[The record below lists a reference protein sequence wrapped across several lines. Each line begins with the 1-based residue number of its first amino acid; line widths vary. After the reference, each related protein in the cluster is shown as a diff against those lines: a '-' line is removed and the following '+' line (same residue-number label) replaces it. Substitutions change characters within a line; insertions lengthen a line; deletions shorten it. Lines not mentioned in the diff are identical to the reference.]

1 MCLINKSQ
9 TLFSLT
15 SCTFSMSLG
24 KRRKKAFPVQWKVL
38 RGGRFNLLVDRC
50 PSLLLSAGTRTLSKL
65 GNPSLEQL
73 SLLSLDETVENYFLK
88 CKTFFF
94 FSWQVCMRADRFHT
108 STPRI
113 FALLE
118 RGKLHV
124 HHAHGARKDKFW
136 LIYQGKSCNLRRCIL
151 RHSATIWTQS
161 VTLNSLLVI
170 EDVPQ
175 AFPKCT
181 CLHPRA
187 LKSMK

>member
-1 MCLINKSQ
+1 MCLINESQ

-94 FSWQVCMRADRFHT
+94 FPDKCACVQIGFTLAHPESLLFWREVSCMCT
-108 STPRI
+108 M
-113 FALLE
+113 LM
-118 RGKLHV
+118 V
-124 HHAHGARKDKFW
+124 
-136 LIYQGKSCNLRRCIL
+136 QGKIS
-151 RHSATIWTQS
+151 SG
-161 VTLNSLLVI
+161 
-170 EDVPQ
+170 
-175 AFPKCT
+175 
-181 CLHPRA
+181 
-187 LKSMK
+187 